1 MIAFWSSFAPAAL
14 ITSIKKDLNLT
25 KGQIADSNVAAVL
38 GGVVSRLFIGK
49 FMDTFGP
56 RLSFLLCLWGTAPI
70 VFAMS
75 FVRNFTEYALCRFFM
90 AWALATVIPCIQWTT
105 NMYNGEIGG
114 GGGGGGRREERER
127 ERKREEEE
135 FGFSKNDEISLFPS
149 TTATNPSKT
158 LSSSRRRRHRR
169 GHRRRL
175 GQPRRGPHAHRDGE
189 SGKEKTEK
197 EKEKRE
203 RGRGRERDSFLFFS
217 QKHSQKKKK
226 KKKKN
231 FFFLFSPQ
239 PLFDKA
245 LIARG
250 YDPNVAW
257 RYSFYLPTAMHV
269 FAGLLVFFFGQDMP
283 DGSKLAVR
291 RADAAAGKGANTAR
305 TDVGW
310 ASWRAAIVN
319 YRTWVLTLVYAV
331 TFGVE
336 ISIDNVLSRYFQTQF
351 KLCVF
356 VFDEKGGGFF
366 CRRAKPFSFLFQ
378 ALFRRRPA
386 TTSTKKPA
394 FFSLVFFVHFNPAIQ
409 KKKKKSSPVTSFLPF

>member
-56 RLSFLLCLWGTAPI
+56 RNAFLLCLWGTAP
-70 VFAMS
+70 VVVAMS

-105 NMYNGEIGG
+105 NLYNGEKRKKRKG
-114 GGGGGGRREERER
+114 REEGKRER
-127 ERKREEEE
+127 EEEKKRRRRGFFEERRNLT
-135 FGFSKNDEISLFPS
+135 FFPS
-149 TTATNPSKT
+149 TTTTNPSKP
-158 LSSSRRRRHRR
+158 LSSSRRRWHRR

-189 SGKEKTEK
+189 SGKEKREQEK
-197 EKEKRE
+197 EKKE
-203 RGRGRERDSFLFFS
+203 RGRERERESSLFFS
-217 QKHSQKKKK
+217 QKHSQKT
-226 KKKKN
+226 
-231 FFFLFSPQ
+231 LLLSLQ
-239 PLFDKA
+239 PLLDKA

-250 YDPNVAW
+250 YTPNVAW
-257 RYSFYLPTAMHV
+257 RYSFYLPAAMHV

-291 RADAAAGKGANTAR
+291 RADAAAGKGEVTAR

-310 ASWRAAIVN
+310 ASWRAAIMN

-394 FFSLVFFVHFNPAIQ
+394 FFSLVFFVHFNPAI
-409 KKKKKSSPVTSFLPF
+409 KKKKKSSPITSFLPF